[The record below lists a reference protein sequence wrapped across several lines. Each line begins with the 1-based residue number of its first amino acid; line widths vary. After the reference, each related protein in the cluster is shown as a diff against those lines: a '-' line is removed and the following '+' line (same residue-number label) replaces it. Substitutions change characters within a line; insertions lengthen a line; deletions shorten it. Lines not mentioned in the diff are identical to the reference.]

1 MPRKKLHH
9 FAEMKSFP
17 HVYEQ
22 NYSSGRQRMTV
33 SFPDHFK
40 NKNPIVLEVGCGR
53 GDYTLALA
61 RAFPEKNF
69 VGMDMKGARL
79 WHGAKQSFDEK
90 LPNVAFLRGRVEDL
104 THYFKPDEVSEIWIP
119 FPDPRP
125 RKAEWVKRL
134 ISSRFLTLYR
144 SILMPQGVVH
154 LKTDHLGFF
163 EYALDVLKA
172 EKWEI
177 QKEIR
182 NLYAAHLSSDEEFL
196 LKEIQTFYEK
206 KYIIEWKPIYYLC
219 AGLGN
224 KSHNKFHM
232 ESCMR

>member
-1 MPRKKLHH
+1 MTRKKLHH

-22 NYSSGRQRMTV
+22 NYSSGQLKATV

-40 NKNPIVLEVGCGR
+40 NGNPIVLEVGCGR
-53 GDYTLALA
+53 GDYTMALA
-61 RAFPEKNF
+61 RAFLEKNF

-104 THYFKPDEVSEIWIP
+104 THYFKPNEVSEIWVT

-125 RKAEWVKRL
+125 RKSEWCKRL
-134 ISSRFLTLYR
+134 ISLRFLALYQV
-144 SILMPQGVVH
+144 ILRPEGLVH
-154 LKTDHLGFF
+154 LKTDHLEFF
-163 EYALDVLKA
+163 DYALEVLRA

-177 QKEIR
+177 QQEIR
-182 NLYAAHLSSDEEFL
+182 NLYVVHLSADEEFL
-196 LKEIQTFYEK
+196 LKGIQTFYEK
-206 KYIIEWKPIYYLC
+206 KYLVEGRPIYYLC
-219 AGLGN
+219 ARKPN
-224 KSHNKFHM
+224 
-232 ESCMR
+232 